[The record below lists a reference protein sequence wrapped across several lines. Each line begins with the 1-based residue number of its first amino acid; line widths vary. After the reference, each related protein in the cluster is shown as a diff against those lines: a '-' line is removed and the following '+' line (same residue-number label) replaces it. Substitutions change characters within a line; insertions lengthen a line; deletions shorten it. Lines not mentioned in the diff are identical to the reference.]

1 VRLAVKPAVAVLLA
15 ACSAA
20 AFAQEKP
27 PLRVMIEGVGREA
40 IECGIK
46 PLALQ
51 GAVAR
56 ALKAHGI
63 AVSGDPKQP
72 YLYINVNAYRVM
84 QGSTVVGCTT
94 RLGVSVRGSP
104 DAEPQLGGYR
114 SKVGAYVVLCEA
126 GRLLSGSQRDV
137 AGAVA
142 KAFEEDIK
150 SCLAQLA
157 Y

>member
-1 VRLAVKPAVAVLLA
+1 MKRVFAALLA

-20 AFAQEKP
+20 SLAQDAP
-27 PLRVMIEGVGREA
+27 ALRVVIEGVAREA
-40 IECGIK
+40 TECGIK
-46 PLALQ
+46 SLALQ

-63 AVSGDPKQP
+63 QASEDPKQP

-84 QGSTVVGCTT
+84 QGSAVVGCTT
-94 RLGVSVRGSP
+94 RLGVSVRGNL
-104 DAEPQLGGYR
+104 DAEPQIRGFS
-114 SKVGAYVVLCEA
+114 SKAGSYVVLCDA

-150 SCLAQLA
+150 SCLAQLSFA
-157 Y
+157 GR

>member
-1 VRLAVKPAVAVLLA
+1 
-15 ACSAA
+15 
-20 AFAQEKP
+20 
-27 PLRVMIEGVGREA
+27 MIEGVGREA

-63 AVSGDPKQP
+63 AVSEDPKQP

-150 SCLAQLA
+150 SCLAQLS

>member
-1 VRLAVKPAVAVLLA
+1 
-15 ACSAA
+15 
-20 AFAQEKP
+20 
-27 PLRVMIEGVGREA
+27 MIEGVGREA

-63 AVSGDPKQP
+63 AVSADPKQP

-137 AGAVA
+137 AAAVA

>member
-1 VRLAVKPAVAVLLA
+1 
-15 ACSAA
+15 
-20 AFAQEKP
+20 
-27 PLRVMIEGVGREA
+27 MIEGVGREA

-46 PLALQ
+46 LLALQ

-63 AVSGDPKQP
+63 AVSEDPKQP

-137 AGAVA
+137 SGAVA

-150 SCLAQLA
+150 GCLAQLA

>member
-1 VRLAVKPAVAVLLA
+1 
-15 ACSAA
+15 
-20 AFAQEKP
+20 
-27 PLRVMIEGVGREA
+27 MIEGVGREA

-63 AVSGDPKQP
+63 AVSEDPKQP

>member
-1 VRLAVKPAVAVLLA
+1 
-15 ACSAA
+15 
-20 AFAQEKP
+20 
-27 PLRVMIEGVGREA
+27 MIEGVGREA

-104 DAEPQLGGYR
+104 TRAAARRVPP
-114 SKVGAYVVLCEA
+114 KVGAYVVLCEA

-142 KAFEEDIK
+142 KAFEEDVK